1 MKEFEATHLIIKK
14 KEAAKLT
21 AAFVFVLGIS
31 FSIGYFK
38 GKRFVLE
45 SRQDEIFN
53 DALGD
58 KISYNAAM
66 SMHEKSANTLEEME
80 DQKDVF
86 HVQSLNQE
94 DTIEKIEEAVDSSK
108 LEPKAYAQ
116 IVGFGNKRN
125 ALKFYNRLKNKDYP
139 VVLKER
145 PTGKNNQFWY
155 QIVSEV
161 DSKSKIEELIN
172 NLKKEKVEPI
182 IVQLKD

>member
-21 AAFVFVLGIS
+21 AAFVFIIGIS

-66 SMHEKSANTLEEME
+66 SMHDKSVNTFEEME
-80 DQKDVF
+80 EQKDLLQ
-86 HVQSLNQE
+86 VQSINQE
-94 DTIEKIEEAVDSSK
+94 DIIEKEPEVVDLAK
-108 LEPKAYAQ
+108 PEPRAYAQ
-116 IVGFGNKRN
+116 IVGFGNKKN
-125 ALKFYNRLKNKDYP
+125 AQKFYNKLKNKGYT
-139 VVLKER
+139 VLLKER
-145 PTGKNNQFWY
+145 PTGKNNQWWY
-155 QIVSEV
+155 QVISEV
-161 DSKSKIEELIN
+161 DSKSKIEELIDK
-172 NLKKEKVEPI
+172 LKKEKVEPI